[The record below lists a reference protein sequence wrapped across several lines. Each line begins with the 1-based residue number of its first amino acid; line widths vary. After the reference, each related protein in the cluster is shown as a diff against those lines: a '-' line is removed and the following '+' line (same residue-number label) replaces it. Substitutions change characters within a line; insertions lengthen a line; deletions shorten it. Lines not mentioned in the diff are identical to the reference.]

1 MVMVVIVLGVGSGDD
16 TGADGVE
23 VVVMMVEVIMVEKM
37 VDLVVS
43 VVGV

>member
-1 MVMVVIVLGVGSGDD
+1 MVMVVIVLGVGSGD

-43 VVGV
+43 MVGV